1 MNMPSECAPTT
12 WRLLPYAVVFTAAFT
27 VYGIFVPQ
35 LDGTYP
41 NQLRLGFFLCIAF
54 IYWARFVLSRL
65 RNEKTRGYR
74 IYYTLILMSTPLEI
88 ILELIL
94 SK

>member
-12 WRLLPYAVVFTAAFT
+12 WRLLPYAGVFTAAFT

-35 LDGTYP
+35 LDGAYP
-41 NQLRLGFFLCIAF
+41 NQLRLGFFLFIAF
-54 IYWARFVLSRL
+54 IYWARFVLSRF
-65 RNEKTRGYR
+65 RNEKNRGYR

-88 ILELIL
+88 ILEAVL